1 MLTSTAPQLDESFA
15 GYIRRIRQQL
25 SMSQKALADK
35 AGIHLHS
42 LGKIEREQT
51 TRLNQKTLRG
61 LAYALEI
68 PAAYL
73 EAVTKGIPLSVTTSV
88 KFCPICWIPGTAPD
102 SMWTDARAKFC
113 FACGTALRHQCLS
126 CSRPVVSLK
135 FRFCPYCGNSY
146 KMSST

>member
-1 MLTSTAPQLDESFA
+1 M
-15 GYIRRIRQQL
+15 
-25 SMSQKALADK
+25 
-35 AGIHLHS
+35 
-42 LGKIEREQT
+42 GKIEREQT

-88 KFCPICWIPGTAPD
+88 KFCPICWIPGTAPE

-113 FACGTALRHQCLS
+113 FACGTALRQSVSQLLATCGFFKISLLS
-126 CSRPVVSLK
+126 VLWE
-135 FRFCPYCGNSY
+135 FF
-146 KMSST
+146 